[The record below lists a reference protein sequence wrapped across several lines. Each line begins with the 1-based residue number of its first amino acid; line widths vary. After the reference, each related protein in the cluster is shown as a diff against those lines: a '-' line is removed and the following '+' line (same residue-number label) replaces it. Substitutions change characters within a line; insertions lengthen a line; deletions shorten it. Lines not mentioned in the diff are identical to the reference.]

1 MKDMI
6 IFQGGQA
13 PAERE
18 LKALTYKIEGL
29 RGQTKELEDLEF
41 NKKGLKVFQG
51 RLCPDLKFKL
61 PNINRKLKKL
71 VGFSGFSSRQFHSF
85 VSA

>member
-6 IFQGGQA
+6 IFQGEQA
-13 PAERE
+13 LVERE

-29 RGQTKELEDLEF
+29 KGPTKELEDLEF

-71 VGFSGFSSRQFHSF
+71 VGFSGFSLRQFHSF